1 VAIRRLSAGIDQLR
15 RDPAGQEPAGKVQ
28 LDRDQLDRDLLE
40 KWPCSGVSL
49 AGRHQLG
56 VIDRMSRVIASEAT
70 G

>member
-1 VAIRRLSAGIDQLR
+1 MRAQVGYVATLQRGVTVLGV
-15 RDPAGQEPAGKVQ
+15 G
-28 LDRDQLDRDLLE
+28 
-40 KWPCSGVSL
+40 KWPYFGVSL

>member
-1 VAIRRLSAGIDQLR
+1 MALLGV
-15 RDPAGQEPAGKVQ
+15 
-28 LDRDQLDRDLLE
+28 LE
-40 KWPCSGVSL
+40 KWPCSSVSL